1 MYKDKI
7 TLTMQDI
14 LEKEFKIDAR
24 GYRLQEVDKFLDII
38 IKDYNEY
45 NNIIRNLEKEKR
57 ALALENQNLKNEARN
72 LRSSIEAARIGEKEI
87 TNVEAEIDKMHKR
100 YRDLHI
106 KRLHEG
112 TCNAYAGA
120 IFLDLLSNLERI
132 GDHSTNIAEI
142 VVENNN

>member
-1 MYKDKI
+1 MNDRI

-24 GYRLQEVDKFLDII
+24 GYRPQEVDKFLDII

-72 LRSSIEAARIGEKEI
+72 LEI
-87 TNVEAEIDKMHKR
+87 K
-100 YRDLHI
+100 Y
-106 KRLHEG
+106 
-112 TCNAYAGA
+112 
-120 IFLDLLSNLERI
+120 
-132 GDHSTNIAEI
+132 
-142 VVENNN
+142 

>member
-1 MYKDKI
+1 MNDRI

-24 GYRLQEVDKFLDII
+24 GYRPQEVDKFLDII

-72 LRSSIEAARIGEKEI
+72 LRSSIEAARIGR
-87 TNVEAEIDKMHKR
+87 KR
-100 YRDLHI
+100 NNKCWFI
-106 KRLHEG
+106 KK
-112 TCNAYAGA
+112 
-120 IFLDLLSNLERI
+120 
-132 GDHSTNIAEI
+132 NISVREDNFRKI
-142 VVENNN
+142 RTIIYLGKCCI

>member
-1 MYKDKI
+1 MNDRI

-24 GYRLQEVDKFLDII
+24 GYRPQEVDKFLDII

-72 LRSSIEAARIGEKEI
+72 LRSSNEAARISEKEI
-87 TNVEAEIDKMHKR
+87 ANV
-100 YRDLHI
+100 
-106 KRLHEG
+106 
-112 TCNAYAGA
+112 
-120 IFLDLLSNLERI
+120 DLLRRISQLEKI
-132 GDHSTNIAEI
+132 ILGKSEQ
-142 VVENNN
+142 

>member
-1 MYKDKI
+1 MNDRI

-24 GYRLQEVDKFLDII
+24 GYGPQEVDKFLDII

-87 TNVEAEIDKMHKR
+87 TNV
-100 YRDLHI
+100 
-106 KRLHEG
+106 
-112 TCNAYAGA
+112 
-120 IFLDLLSNLERI
+120 DLLRRISQLEKI
-132 GDHSTNIAEI
+132 ILGKSEQ
-142 VVENNN
+142 